1 MIKDGGLNFE
11 TQLKIELIPSNNG
24 SKNAWKNP
32 WVIDSLVFAKTSIFS
47 PKVKMIRGGLAA
59 ILLVSNC
66 YLAAPWLALSH
77 HQGSNLFN
85 SMLIILFTIYF
96 NLKFTG
102 GLITRLCL
110 KAQPRTWWGLN
121 WEPADLEFNSLKIT
135 STMSHSIPYP
145 IQI

>member
-1 MIKDGGLNFE
+1 
-11 TQLKIELIPSNNG
+11 
-24 SKNAWKNP
+24 
-32 WVIDSLVFAKTSIFS
+32 
-47 PKVKMIRGGLAA
+47 MIRGGLAA

-110 KAQPRTWWGLN
+110 KAQPRTQWGLN

-145 IQI
+145 IQIQPLFIKRIILTSIYLWFVYIFWFVFLVIFVESTIVELCMRRQRSK